1 MSKIKNE
8 DLFDDIPCI
17 VDYVNRKVKQ
27 KRDVVSTPFGVQ
39 SKTDDYKEANYIESD
54 NFTPNDRIGEP
65 KVSADKELDPNYW
78 GEADNES
85 HGGKI
90 PCELFCVTEKDLD
103 CISIDDLFLL

>member
-1 MSKIKNE
+1 MGQN
-8 DLFDDIPCI
+8 DLC
-17 VDYVNRKVKQ
+17 K
-27 KRDVVSTPFGVQ
+27 VVSTPSGVQ
-39 SKTDDYKEANYIESD
+39 SKTGDYNEPDYMESD

-85 HGGKI
+85 QGEKI

-103 CISIDDLFLL
+103 SIDIDDLLCNIGC